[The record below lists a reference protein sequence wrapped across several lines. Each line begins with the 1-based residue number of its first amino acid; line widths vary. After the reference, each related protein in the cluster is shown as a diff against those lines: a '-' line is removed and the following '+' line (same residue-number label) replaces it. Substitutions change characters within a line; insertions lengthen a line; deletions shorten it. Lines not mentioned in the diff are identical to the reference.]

1 MIKVLY
7 FLLCLLIMVNPAYA
21 EKSEW
26 IDPGYD
32 FTKTKSI
39 CIDYVAS
46 PEIADGIRDKESQE
60 LFFKKAKA
68 DIADKLSKQKYK
80 VDTIYK
86 AKENFITSERID
98 SKESAKDI
106 TQEQLPLFEKYV
118 QEQLPLFEKYVQNNY
133 DLLIKCIV
141 SQYDSGKKYVEAH
154 TYKTMVPVAT
164 TVLDAT
170 GQMQTIIIQ
179 QQQEFNIPA
188 GNYPAAFVQ
197 VRFDVI
203 DTKTNQKVW
212 ALDDKRD
219 KIDDTGI
226 SGIKPDGLFTQVI
239 AEFAENLRKNLRNR

>member
-21 EKSEW
+21 EKAEW

-46 PEIADGIRDKESQE
+46 PEIADGIRDKESQD
-60 LFFKKAKA
+60 LFFEKAKA
-68 DIADKLSKQKYK
+68 DITDKLSKQKYK

-118 QEQLPLFEKYVQNNY
+118 QNNY
-133 DLLIKCIV
+133 DLLIRCIV
-141 SQYDSGKKYVEAH
+141 SQYDTGKKYVEAH

>member
-7 FLLCLLIMVNPAYA
+7 YLLCLLIMVNPAYA

-86 AKENFITSERID
+86 AKENFTTSERID

-118 QEQLPLFEKYVQNNY
+118 QNNY
-133 DLLIKCIV
+133 NLLIKCIV
-141 SQYDSGKKYVEAH
+141 SQYDTGKKYVEAH
-154 TYKTMVPVAT
+154 TYKTTVPVAT

-197 VRFDVI
+197 VGFDVI
-203 DTKTNQKVW
+203 DTNTNKKVW

-226 SGIKPDGLFTQVI
+226 SDIKPNGLFTEVI
-239 AEFAENLRKNLRNR
+239 AEFAENLRKNLKNRRPVEKKI

>member
-26 IDPGYD
+26 IDPSYD
-32 FTKTKSI
+32 FTKAKSI

-60 LFFKKAKA
+60 LFFEKAKA

-106 TQEQLPLFEKYV
+106 T

-239 AEFAENLRKNLRNR
+239 AEFAENLRKNLKNRRPVEKKI

>member
-7 FLLCLLIMVNPAYA
+7 YLLCLLIMVNPAYA

-86 AKENFITSERID
+86 AKENFTTSERID

-118 QEQLPLFEKYVQNNY
+118 QNNY
-133 DLLIKCIV
+133 DLLIRCIV
-141 SQYDSGKKYVEAH
+141 SQYDVGKKYMEAH
-154 TYKTMVPVAT
+154 TYKTTVPVAT
-164 TVLDAT
+164 NVLDAT

-197 VRFDVI
+197 VGFDVI

-212 ALDDKRD
+212 SLDDKRD

-226 SGIKPDGLFTQVI
+226 SDIKPNGLFTQVI
-239 AEFAENLRKNLRNR
+239 AEFAENLRKNLKNRRPVEKKI

>member
-7 FLLCLLIMVNPAYA
+7 YLLCLLIMVNPAYA

-68 DIADKLSKQKYK
+68 DITDKLSKQKYK

-118 QEQLPLFEKYVQNNY
+118 QNNY
-133 DLLIKCIV
+133 DLLIRCIV
-141 SQYDSGKKYVEAH
+141 SQYDRSLL
-154 TYKTMVPVAT
+154 P
-164 TVLDAT
+164 
-170 GQMQTIIIQ
+170 QP
-179 QQQEFNIPA
+179 F
-188 GNYPAAFVQ
+188 
-197 VRFDVI
+197 
-203 DTKTNQKVW
+203 
-212 ALDDKRD
+212 
-219 KIDDTGI
+219 
-226 SGIKPDGLFTQVI
+226 
-239 AEFAENLRKNLRNR
+239 

>member
-60 LFFKKAKA
+60 LFFEKAKA
-68 DIADKLSKQKYK
+68 DITDKLSKQKYK

-118 QEQLPLFEKYVQNNY
+118 QNNY

-141 SQYDSGKKYVEAH
+141 SQYDTGKKYMEAH
-154 TYKTMVPVAT
+154 TYETTVPVAT
-164 TVLDAT
+164 NVLDAT
-170 GQMQTIIIQ
+170 GQMQTIIIH
-179 QQQEFNIPA
+179 QQEVFNIPA

-212 ALDDKRD
+212 SLEDKRD
-219 KIDDTGI
+219 MIDETGI

-239 AEFAENLRKNLRNR
+239 AEFAENLRKNLKSRRPVEKKI

>member
-21 EKSEW
+21 EKTEW

-86 AKENFITSERID
+86 AKDNFITSERTD

-106 TQEQLPLFEKYV
+106 T

-141 SQYDSGKKYVEAH
+141 SQYDVGKKFMEAH
-154 TYKTMVPVAT
+154 TYETTVPVAT
-164 TVLDAT
+164 NVLDAT
-170 GQMQTIIIQ
+170 GQMQTIIIH
-179 QQQEFNIPA
+179 QQEVFNIPA
-188 GNYPAAFVQ
+188 GNYPAAFVKAQ
-197 VRFDVI
+197 FDVI

-212 ALDDKRD
+212 SLEDKRD
-219 KIDDTGI
+219 MIDETGI
-226 SGIKPDGLFTQVI
+226 SGIKPNGLFTQVI
-239 AEFAENLRKNLRNR
+239 AEFAENLRKNLKSIRPVEKKI

>member
-86 AKENFITSERID
+86 AKENYLTSEGTD

-106 TQEQLPLFEKYV
+106 T

-141 SQYDSGKKYVEAH
+141 SQYDVGKKYMEAH
-154 TYKTMVPVAT
+154 TYETTVPVAT
-164 TVLDAT
+164 NVLDAT
-170 GQMQTIIIQ
+170 GQMQTIIIH
-179 QQQEFNIPA
+179 QQEVFNIPA
-188 GNYPAAFVQ
+188 GNYPAAFVKSQ
-197 VRFDVI
+197 FDVI

-212 ALDDKRD
+212 SLEDKRD
-219 KIDDTGI
+219 MIDETGI
-226 SGIKPDGLFTQVI
+226 SGIKPNGLFTQVI
-239 AEFAENLRKNLRNR
+239 AEFAENLRKNLKNRRPVEKKI

>member
-1 MIKVLY
+1 
-7 FLLCLLIMVNPAYA
+7 MVNPAYA

-86 AKENFITSERID
+86 AKENYLTSEGTD

-118 QEQLPLFEKYVQNNY
+118 QNNY
-133 DLLIKCIV
+133 NLLIKCIV
-141 SQYDSGKKYVEAH
+141 SQYDTGKKYVEAH
-154 TYKTMVPVAT
+154 TYKTTVPVAT

-170 GQMQTIIIQ
+170 GQMQTIIIH

-197 VRFDVI
+197 IRFDVI
-203 DTKTNQKVW
+203 DTNTNKKGW
-212 ALDDKRD
+212 ALDDKCY

-226 SGIKPDGLFTQVI
+226 SDIKPNGLFTQVI

>member
-7 FLLCLLIMVNPAYA
+7 YLLCLLIMVNPAYA

-86 AKENFITSERID
+86 AKENFTTSERID

-118 QEQLPLFEKYVQNNY
+118 QNNY
-133 DLLIKCIV
+133 DLLIRCIV
-141 SQYDSGKKYVEAH
+141 SQYDTGKKYVEAH
-154 TYKTMVPVAT
+154 TYKTTVPVAT
-164 TVLDAT
+164 NVLDAT

-226 SGIKPDGLFTQVI
+226 SDIKPNGLFTQVI
-239 AEFAENLRKNLRNR
+239 AEFAENLRKNLKNRRPVEKKI

>member
-86 AKENFITSERID
+86 AKENFITSEKID
-98 SKESAKDI
+98 SKKSAKDI
-106 TQEQLPLFEKYV
+106 TQEH
-118 QEQLPLFEKYVQNNY
+118 LPLFEKYVQNNY
-133 DLLIKCIV
+133 DLLIRCIV
-141 SQYDSGKKYVEAH
+141 SQYDTGKKYVEAH

-239 AEFAENLRKNLRNR
+239 AEFAENLRKNLKNRRPVEKKI

>member
-86 AKENFITSERID
+86 AKENFITSEKID
-98 SKESAKDI
+98 SKKSAKDI
-106 TQEQLPLFEKYV
+106 TQEH
-118 QEQLPLFEKYVQNNY
+118 LPLFEKYVQNNY
-133 DLLIKCIV
+133 DLLIRCIV
-141 SQYDSGKKYVEAH
+141 SQYDTGKKYVEAH

-179 QQQEFNIPA
+179 QQQEFNI
-188 GNYPAAFVQ
+188 FVQ
-197 VRFDVI
+197 VGFDVI
-203 DTKTNQKVW
+203 DTNTNKKVW

-226 SGIKPDGLFTQVI
+226 SDIKPNGLFTEVI
-239 AEFAENLRKNLRNR
+239 AEFAENLRKNLKNRRPVEKKI

>member
-7 FLLCLLIMVNPAYA
+7 FLLCLLITVNPAYA

-39 CIDYVAS
+39 CLDYVAS

-60 LFFKKAKA
+60 LFFEKAKA
-68 DIADKLSKQKYK
+68 DITDKLSKQKYK

-118 QEQLPLFEKYVQNNY
+118 QNNY

-141 SQYDSGKKYVEAH
+141 SQYDVGKKYMEAH
-154 TYKTMVPVAT
+154 TYETTVPVAT

-170 GQMQTIIIQ
+170 GQMQTIIIH

-197 VRFDVI
+197 ARFDVI
-203 DTKTNQKVW
+203 DTNTNKKVW

-226 SGIKPDGLFTQVI
+226 SDIKPNGLFTEVI

>member
-7 FLLCLLIMVNPAYA
+7 YLLCLLIMVNPAYA

-86 AKENFITSERID
+86 AKENYLTSEGTD

-118 QEQLPLFEKYVQNNY
+118 QNNY
-133 DLLIKCIV
+133 DLLIRCIV
-141 SQYDSGKKYVEAH
+141 SQYDTGKKYVEAH

-188 GNYPAAFVQ
+188 GNYPAAFVKAQ
-197 VRFDVI
+197 FDVI

-226 SGIKPDGLFTQVI
+226 SDIKPNGLFTQVI
-239 AEFAENLRKNLRNR
+239 AEFAENLRKNLKNRRPVEKKI

>member
-7 FLLCLLIMVNPAYA
+7 YLLCLLIMVNPAYA

-32 FTKTKSI
+32 FTKAKSI
-39 CIDYVAS
+39 CIDYAAS
-46 PEIADGIRDKESQE
+46 PEIADGIRDKESRE
-60 LFFKKAKA
+60 LFFEKAKA
-68 DIADKLSKQKYK
+68 DIADKLLKQKYK
-80 VDTIYK
+80 VDSIYK
-86 AKENFITSERID
+86 AKEYFINSEGTD
-98 SKESAKDI
+98 SKELGKDI
-106 TQEQLPLFEKYV
+106 T

-133 DLLIKCIV
+133 DLLIKCTV
-141 SQYDSGKKYVEAH
+141 SQYDTGKKYVEAH

>member
-21 EKSEW
+21 EKTEW

-46 PEIADGIRDKESQE
+46 PEIADGIRDKEARE
-60 LFFKKAKA
+60 LFFEKAKA

-86 AKENFITSERID
+86 AKENFITSERTD

-118 QEQLPLFEKYVQNNY
+118 QNNY
-133 DLLIKCIV
+133 DLLIRCIV
-141 SQYDSGKKYVEAH
+141 SQYDTGKKYVEAH

-203 DTKTNQKVW
+203 DNETNQKVW
-212 ALDDKRD
+212 TLDDKRN

-239 AEFAENLRKNLRNR
+239 AEFAENLRKNLKSRRPVEKKI

>member
-7 FLLCLLIMVNPAYA
+7 FLFCLLIMVNPAYA

-26 IDPGYD
+26 IDPSYD

-39 CIDYVAS
+39 CINYVAS

-86 AKENFITSERID
+86 AKENFITNERTD
-98 SKESAKDI
+98 SIESAKDI
-106 TQEQLPLFEKYV
+106 T

-133 DLLIKCIV
+133 DLLIKCTV
-141 SQYDSGKKYVEAH
+141 SQYDTGKKYMEAH

-197 VRFDVI
+197 ARFDVI
-203 DTKTNQKVW
+203 DTNTNKKVW

-226 SGIKPDGLFTQVI
+226 SDIKPNGLFTEVI
-239 AEFAENLRKNLRNR
+239 AEFAENLRKNLKNRRPVEKKI

>member
-21 EKSEW
+21 EKAEW

-46 PEIADGIRDKESQE
+46 PEIADSIRDKESQE

-86 AKENFITSERID
+86 AKDNFMNSEGTD

-118 QEQLPLFEKYVQNNY
+118 QNNY
-133 DLLIKCIV
+133 DLLIRCIV
-141 SQYDSGKKYVEAH
+141 SQYDTGKKYVEAH

-239 AEFAENLRKNLRNR
+239 AEFAENLRKNLKNRRPVEKKI

>member
-7 FLLCLLIMVNPAYA
+7 FLLCLLITVNPAYA

-46 PEIADGIRDKESQE
+46 PEIADGIRDKESQD
-60 LFFKKAKA
+60 LFFEKAKA
-68 DIADKLSKQKYK
+68 DITDKLSKQKYK

-118 QEQLPLFEKYVQNNY
+118 QNNY
-133 DLLIKCIV
+133 DLLIRCIV
-141 SQYDSGKKYVEAH
+141 SQYDTGKKYVEAH

-226 SGIKPDGLFTQVI
+226 SDIKPNGLFTQVI
-239 AEFAENLRKNLRNR
+239 AEFAENLRKNLKNRRPVEKKI

>member
-86 AKENFITSERID
+86 AKENFTTSERID

-106 TQEQLPLFEKYV
+106 T

-203 DTKTNQKVW
+203 DTNTNKKVW
-212 ALDDKRD
+212 ALDDKCD

-226 SGIKPDGLFTQVI
+226 SDIKPNGLFTEVI

>member
-26 IDPGYD
+26 IDPNFD

-46 PEIADGIRDKESQE
+46 PEIADGIRDKESRE
-60 LFFKKAKA
+60 LFFEKAKA
-68 DIADKLSKQKYK
+68 DIADKLLKQKYK
-80 VDTIYK
+80 VDSIYK
-86 AKENFITSERID
+86 AKEYFINSEGTD
-98 SKESAKDI
+98 SKELGKDI
-106 TQEQLPLFEKYV
+106 T

-133 DLLIKCIV
+133 DLLIKCTV
-141 SQYDSGKKYVEAH
+141 SQYDTGKKYMEAH

-203 DTKTNQKVW
+203 DNETNQKVW
-212 ALDDKRD
+212 TLDDKRN

-239 AEFAENLRKNLRNR
+239 AEFAENIRKNLKNRRPVEKKI

>member
-86 AKENFITSERID
+86 AKENFITSEKID
-98 SKESAKDI
+98 SKKSAKDI
-106 TQEQLPLFEKYV
+106 T

-141 SQYDSGKKYVEAH
+141 SQYDVGKKYMEAH
-154 TYKTMVPVAT
+154 TYETTVPVAT
-164 TVLDAT
+164 NVLDAT
-170 GQMQTIIIQ
+170 GQMQTIIIH
-179 QQQEFNIPA
+179 QQEVFNIPA
-188 GNYPAAFVQ
+188 GNYPAAFVKAQ
-197 VRFDVI
+197 FDVI

-212 ALDDKRD
+212 SLEDKRD
-219 KIDDTGI
+219 MIDETGI

>member
-26 IDPGYD
+26 IDPSYD
-32 FTKTKSI
+32 FTKAKSI

-60 LFFKKAKA
+60 LFFEKAKA

-118 QEQLPLFEKYVQNNY
+118 QNNY
-133 DLLIKCIV
+133 DLLIKCTV
-141 SQYDSGKKYVEAH
+141 SQYDTGKKYVEAH

-239 AEFAENLRKNLRNR
+239 AEFAENLRKNLKNRRPVEKKI

>member
-86 AKENFITSERID
+86 AKENYLTSEGTD

-118 QEQLPLFEKYVQNNY
+118 QNNY
-133 DLLIKCIV
+133 DLLIRCIV
-141 SQYDSGKKYVEAH
+141 SQYDTGKKYVEAH

-170 GQMQTIIIQ
+170 GQMQTIIIPIFLQ
-179 QQQEFNIPA
+179 AIILLHSFKH
-188 GNYPAAFVQ
+188 
-197 VRFDVI
+197 D
-203 DTKTNQKVW
+203 
-212 ALDDKRD
+212 LM
-219 KIDDTGI
+219 
-226 SGIKPDGLFTQVI
+226 
-239 AEFAENLRKNLRNR
+239 